1 MSNRPEGLTRRE
13 ALKGLVVLP
22 ALAGLFASAT
32 AIAEAKG
39 SKSQFKYQTTP
50 HGNQRCGG
58 CRFFHPGKTASASG
72 TCDVV
77 AGAISPSGWCTA
89 YAAKT

>member
-1 MSNRPEGLTRRE
+1 MSNRPAALTRRE

-22 ALAGLFASAT
+22 ALAGFLASA
-32 AIAEAKG
+32 AGVAEAKG
-39 SKSQFKYQTTP
+39 SKSQFKYQTHP

-58 CRFFHPGKTASASG
+58 CRFFHAGRTPSASG

-77 AGAISPSGWCTA
+77 AGAISASGWCTA
-89 YAAKT
+89 YAAK